1 MLFAR
6 CFWDQIPAQPSSIS
20 PRSFRHL
27 PKSCRKRQSPT
38 MARRLLG
45 ESLGEARRRLR
56 RLLLEERE
64 ASQVAQTSC
73 VEKWRKGWRRLL
85 LEEAW
90 GSSQRVA
97 ATTPGGSLGEARRGS
112 RRLLLET
119 LPEML
124 RDPAQTFAGRYFL
137 KANWGKG
144 HEAPSN
150 EILQFPWVFPHFG
163 QKSWGPPHGFPFQA
177 VAPCPHYMV

>member
-1 MLFAR
+1 MVEMHN
-6 CFWDQIPAQPSSIS
+6 QEIGKSSSIS
-20 PRSFRHL
+20 PRSFRDP
-27 PKSCRKRQSPT
+27 PKSCRKRRGPT
-38 MARRLLG
+38 TARRLLG

-124 RDPAQTFAGRYFL
+124 RDPAQTFAGRYCPE
-137 KANWGKG
+137 ANWRKG

-150 EILQFPWVFPHFG
+150 EILQFPRVFPHFG

>member
-1 MLFAR
+1 MVEMHN
-6 CFWDQIPAQPSSIS
+6 QEIGKSSSIS
-20 PRSFRHL
+20 PRSFRDP

-38 MARRLLG
+38 TARRLLG

-119 LPEML
+119 LPEVL
-124 RDPAQTFAGRYFL
+124 RDPAQTFAGRQRPKMVRRGSDDHSWRNL
-137 KANWGKG
+137 AGKTPESSCKHKNRKKPWG
-144 HEAPSN
+144 
-150 EILQFPWVFPHFG
+150 
-163 QKSWGPPHGFPFQA
+163 GPQA
-177 VAPCPHYMV
+177 LTWSGSLLSPIYV